1 MCLASVHKVTQRE
14 NLLEEVA
21 LIRPEGKKLFLRT
34 LFGEERVLKARIKEI
49 DFANSTVLI
58 EEVE

>member
-14 NLLEEVA
+14 KLLEEVA